1 MKIRKFFLLLFLGQ
15 FIIISF
21 NPICAESS
29 DITNISDLNNFHINY
44 AYKDTG
50 VRINSTE
57 NNYNYTF
64 HETMDYINILIDK
77 GKIQEWK
84 DQFHLYL
91 NYSKK
96 SNSLY
101 ECSIEFCVYGIEFFG
116 DLIYD
121 SENSYYYQ
129 ESNPDQ
135 KIYMPFILPQSV
147 FNGESI
153 PISTINRTGIKL
165 AYIDETNIES
175 SPSLITKNLRYYNDN
190 SGTKIDFYQ
199 ISVAYPEGWLIG
211 GMLPK
216 FNMAIVR
223 YDQKSL
229 LFVEGTNLLNNMEI
243 FLEMSSSEIN
253 SVSLYGEYYL
263 IDTDLPLSFH
273 QDSNN
278 LGIFLVCFGL
288 GITVIFII
296 IWKKKQNNKEIKK
309 FSKELKARKR
319 RI

>member
-29 DITNISDLNNFHINY
+29 DNTNISDLDNFYINY

-50 VRINSTE
+50 IKINSTE
-57 NNYNYTF
+57 NYLNYSYFEVRDYTNLL
-64 HETMDYINILIDK
+64 INK
-77 GKIQEWK
+77 GEIQEWK

-101 ECSIEFCVYGIEFFG
+101 ECSIEFCVYGIEFLG

-121 SENSYYYQ
+121 IENSYYYQ
-129 ESNPDQ
+129 ELNPDQ

-165 AYIDETNIES
+165 AYIDETNID
-175 SPSLITKNLRYYNDN
+175 SPGSWRLSYYNEN
-190 SGTKIDFYQ
+190 PETKIDYYR
-199 ISVAYPEGWLIG
+199 IAVAYPEGWLIG
-211 GMLPK
+211 GMIPQT
-216 FNMAIVR
+216 NMALQR

-229 LFVEGTNLLNNMEI
+229 IFIEGRNLLKNMEI
-243 FLEMSSSEIN
+243 FLEMSCSEIN
-253 SVSLYGEYYL
+253 YVSLYGKYHL
-263 IDTDLPLSFH
+263 IDTDLPISFH
-273 QDSNN
+273 KETNN
-278 LGIFLVCFGL
+278 NSLGIFLVCFGL

-296 IWKKKQNNKEIKK
+296 IWKKKQKNKEIKK